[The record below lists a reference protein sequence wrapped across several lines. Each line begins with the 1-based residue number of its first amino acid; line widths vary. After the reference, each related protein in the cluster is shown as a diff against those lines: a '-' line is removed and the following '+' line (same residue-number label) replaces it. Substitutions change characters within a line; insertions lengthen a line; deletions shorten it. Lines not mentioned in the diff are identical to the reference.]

1 MPISETDKILK
12 SMFREFRGIR
22 MELHEL
28 NRNIQ
33 FLATMTSDLPNQ
45 AKSEMLEIINRDD
58 KKETDIHEQ

>member
-45 AKSEMLEIINRDD
+45 AKTEMLEII
-58 KKETDIHEQ
+58 KETDIHEQ